1 MDDDSPADRLRL
13 AIDMFEFGL
22 GMQRARLRREHPDA
36 DESVIDSAIDEWLLS
51 RPFEPLGGGR
61 GRPSARF
68 A

>member
-1 MDDDSPADRLRL
+1 MDEDSPAERLRL

-22 GMQRARLRREHPDA
+22 GMQRARFRRAYPET
-36 DESVIDSAIDEWLLS
+36 DESFIDTAIDRWLLS
-51 RPFEPLGGGR
+51 RPYEPLGEGR